1 MNIPKKI
8 INNFLEYI
16 IIALVVLESTSVYA
30 NSNIL
35 PIGILS
41 LLCISM
47 GIYAIVNINK
57 ILIIKKKKLIIY
69 GIYLLY
75 ILIFM
80 IINVNSSN
88 RFNFFMKYF
97 NIFSSYFSL

>member
-57 ILIIKKKKLIIY
+57 ILIIKKKKINYLWHILIIY
-69 GIYLLY
+69 INFYDY
-75 ILIFM
+75 KCELI
-80 IINVNSSN
+80 
-88 RFNFFMKYF
+88 K
-97 NIFSSYFSL
+97 